1 MYSKINTTFFLDF
14 KSPDLLLIRQY
25 SNTNTP
31 SFLEFKQF
39 RTAAKSWDLH
49 LCSVNE
55 QLRPIVEPFAGQQFT
70 PADPI
75 TVLGALLPTHFG
87 FVREVEL
94 GKRVHIDSENVSKD
108 GYLVN
113 VENDDTSA
121 SKLQIVTAIDP
132 M

>member
-1 MYSKINTTFFLDF
+1 MHSKINTTTQDF
-14 KSPDLLLIRQY
+14 KSPDLLDNIQTQTLLH
-25 SNTNTP
+25 
-31 SFLEFKQF
+31 FLEFKQF

-87 FVREVEL
+87 FVREMEL

-113 VENDDTSA
+113 VEDTSA
-121 SKLQIVTAIDP
+121 SKLQIVTTIDP

>member
-1 MYSKINTTFFLDF
+1 M
-14 KSPDLLLIRQY
+14 
-25 SNTNTP
+25 
-31 SFLEFKQF
+31 
-39 RTAAKSWDLH
+39 
-49 LCSVNE
+49 NE

-87 FVREVEL
+87 FVREMEL

-113 VENDDTSA
+113 VEDTSA